1 MVEIVEPA
9 DGESAA
15 ISYLASLFSVEEG
28 FESVAVVGSLSA
40 AAEEYEPPEEAVV
53 VRLTGLSARDEVVDV
68 HQLTLT
74 AWAAAPADEIR
85 ASDIAR
91 RAGAFIRAAERLGA
105 MAGVPCTRVQ
115 TYSFYN
121 DPDPIT
127 GRARYSA
134 TYAVSLRGQVV
145 RAS

>member
-1 MVEIVEPA
+1 MVEILEPA
-9 DGESAA
+9 DGETLA
-15 ISYLASLFSVEEG
+15 IQYLQALFVSEADFEGVE
-28 FESVAVVGSLSA
+28 FVGSLP
-40 AAEEYEPPEEAVV
+40 AEVEGYEPPAEAVV
-53 VRLTGLSARDEVVDV
+53 VRLTGLSARDETVDV

-74 AWAAAPADEIR
+74 AWAASPTDELR
-85 ASDIAR
+85 ASAIAR
-91 RAGAFIRAAERLGA
+91 RAGAFMRLAERLGA
-105 MAGVPCTRVQ
+105 MAGVPCSRVQ
-115 TYSFYN
+115 TFSFYN

>member
-15 ISYLASLFSVEEG
+15 IQYLAALFLVEEG
-28 FESVAVVGSLSA
+28 FESVALVGSLPS
-40 AAEEYEPPEEAVV
+40 ESPGYVPPAEAVV

-74 AWAAAPADEIR
+74 AWAEGPGDEIR

-91 RAGAFIRAAERLGA
+91 RAGAFMRAAERLGA
-105 MAGVPCTRVQ
+105 MAGVPCSRVQ

-134 TYAVSLRGQVV
+134 TYAVSLRGRVV